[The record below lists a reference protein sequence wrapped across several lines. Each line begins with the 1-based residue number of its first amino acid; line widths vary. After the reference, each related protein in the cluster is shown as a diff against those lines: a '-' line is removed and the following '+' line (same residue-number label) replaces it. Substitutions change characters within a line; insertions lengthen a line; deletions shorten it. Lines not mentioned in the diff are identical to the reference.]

1 VLDEVRELVNGHAVV
16 GQGRPKTESSFG
28 VRSRISVSPT
38 ASPKASTL
46 LIALEGT
53 RCTSTERRNGPQL
66 ATSGEAA
73 ALARLV
79 RMYSR
84 SPEDTSVSTFV
95 SVTSI
100 GPASTRA
107 LRAGRNRNGL
117 RRRHRRRRDHHQG
130 LAIGRLDLRPA
141 GHGRE
146 IVGVVNLTASI
157 GPPVHRLR
165 PRCGSRQRE
174 RQQRGSHAQNVV

>member
-1 VLDEVRELVNGHAVV
+1 VRVLLADVFHEAFGEPARPDLPRDLVLDEVRELVNGHAVV

-100 GPASTRA
+100 GPPWAGLDAGFEGGAQPERPSAPASA
-107 LRAGRNRNGL
+107 EA
-117 RRRHRRRRDHHQG
+117 
-130 LAIGRLDLRPA
+130 
-141 GHGRE
+141 
-146 IVGVVNLTASI
+146 
-157 GPPVHRLR
+157 
-165 PRCGSRQRE
+165 
-174 RQQRGSHAQNVV
+174 